1 VNTFIQV
8 ARILMLLSIAV
19 FFSFLT
25 IQLNSAPAF
34 ISAKIDPIV
43 ERVKQRDDQ
52 VKVLLKHADD
62 MVEENYWDTKS
73 NVATTAVILRDV
85 AEITTSI
92 RRELL
97 PEIKETVKDFRSLV
111 KEVENDVQLLSSSG
125 NETIKATTGLVR
137 QLDSLTAE
145 IESQV
150 EKGSPK
156 VFETISSIDKVIVD
170 IDKHLNNPDLYAI
183 THNVKD
189 ITGNTAE
196 ITKTVDI
203 TTRPLR
209 EKVKLIKL
217 VLLRIMGMIR
227 IQPF

>member
-1 VNTFIQV
+1 MNKFIQV

-145 IESQV
+145 LESQV

-196 ITKTVDI
+196 ITKTADI

>member
-1 VNTFIQV
+1 
-8 ARILMLLSIAV
+8 MLLSIAV

-145 IESQV
+145 LESQV

-189 ITGNTAE
+189 ITGNTAG

>member
-1 VNTFIQV
+1 
-8 ARILMLLSIAV
+8 MLLSIAV

>member
-1 VNTFIQV
+1 MNTFTQV

-43 ERVKQRDDQ
+43 ERIKQRDDQ

-145 IESQV
+145 LESQV

-170 IDKHLNNPDLYAI
+170 IDKHLNNSDLYAI

-209 EKVKLIKL
+209 EKVKLVKL

>member
-1 VNTFIQV
+1 
-8 ARILMLLSIAV
+8 MLLSIAV

-85 AEITTSI
+85 AEITASI

-145 IESQV
+145 LESQV

-209 EKVKLIKL
+209 EKVKLVKL